1 MIYFKLYWENVHSP
15 SRHRFG
21 STGFHLHVSDLKKR
35 WKGFDWMES
44 LSPDW
49 KRKEVEFDAI
59 FLWGNRRWRNR
70 GVTHCLLES
79 YCCSRGTRAR
89 IQHEKKV
96 WEWVSKGFLLSLS
109 LSLSIQ
115 QLILGLS
122 YTSVYTS
129 PTTEA
134 GSCHFIH
141 LGPDKET
148 QSVTHWDKIGAG
160 ASITVKYWVKL
171 YEITMFFYF
180 VIQCDFLLNTYC
192 FHLNI
197 NIQLWHR

>member
-21 STGFHLHVSDLKKR
+21 STGFLHVSDLKKR
-35 WKGFDWMES
+35 WKDFDW
-44 LSPDW
+44 
-49 KRKEVEFDAI
+49 
-59 FLWGNRRWRNR
+59 WR
-70 GVTHCLLES
+70 VFPLTEK
-79 YCCSRGTRAR
+79 
-89 IQHEKKV
+89 EKKLNLMQSFSEEIDGEEIV
-96 WEWVSKGFLLSLS
+96 ASLTACWSLTAAAGVPEPEYSMRKRCGSEWARDFSS

-115 QLILGLS
+115 QPILGLS

-160 ASITVKYWVKL
+160 ASITVKHWVKL
-171 YEITMFFYF
+171 YGITMFFYF

>member
-1 MIYFKLYWENVHSP
+1 MFTVLVGTDSAQQASIFMSQIW
-15 SRHRFG
+15 
-21 STGFHLHVSDLKKR
+21 
-35 WKGFDWMES
+35 
-44 LSPDW
+44 
-49 KRKEVEFDAI
+49 RKDEKVLTE
-59 FLWGNRRWRNR
+59 WR
-70 GVTHCLLES
+70 VFPLTEK
-79 YCCSRGTRAR
+79 
-89 IQHEKKV
+89 EKKLNLMQSFSEEIDGEEIV
-96 WEWVSKGFLLSLS
+96 ASLTACWSLTAAEGVPEPEYSMRKRCGSEWARDFSSLS

-115 QLILGLS
+115 QPILGLS

>member
-1 MIYFKLYWENVHSP
+1 MKKSWRHSLLAGVLLLQQGYQSQNTAWEKDVGVSEQGISP
-15 SRHRFG
+15 
-21 STGFHLHVSDLKKR
+21 
-35 WKGFDWMES
+35 
-44 LSPDW
+44 
-49 KRKEVEFDAI
+49 
-59 FLWGNRRWRNR
+59 
-70 GVTHCLLES
+70 
-79 YCCSRGTRAR
+79 
-89 IQHEKKV
+89 
-96 WEWVSKGFLLSLS
+96 

-171 YEITMFFYF
+171 YEITMFFLFCNPMWFPTKHLLFSFKYQYTAMTSIKVIFLKSYF
-180 VIQCDFLLNTYC
+180 EKSQTLEMLCL
-192 FHLNI
+192 
-197 NIQLWHR
+197 